1 MLNPVDPK
9 PKKDFHTAAK
19 KSWDTQQPGC
29 VGRGSLYQIL
39 AAPTHFLAF
48 CSVNFPRLSC
58 TVWAAVRLLKSF
70 IEDKSISQLSSY
82 IRLRGSSRRIGGLRF
97 SLTRPVCELFC
108 SNSRCTVGA
117 FSLKQLDL
125 KIYMY
130 ECSALFLL
138 LTLISYVFFNHF
150 QDTAIQ
156 NESVY
161 E

>member
-9 PKKDFHTAAK
+9 PKKDFRTAAK
-19 KSWDTQQPGC
+19 KSWDTQPGC
-29 VGRGSLYQIL
+29 VGRGI
-39 AAPTHFLAF
+39 PKFGRTHPFFGL
-48 CSVNFPRLSC
+48 LL

-82 IRLRGSSRRIGGLRF
+82 IPLRGSSRRIGGLRF
-97 SLTRPVCELFC
+97 SLTRPICELFC

-130 ECSALFLL
+130 EYSALFLL

-156 NESVY
+156 NESVCK
-161 E
+161 